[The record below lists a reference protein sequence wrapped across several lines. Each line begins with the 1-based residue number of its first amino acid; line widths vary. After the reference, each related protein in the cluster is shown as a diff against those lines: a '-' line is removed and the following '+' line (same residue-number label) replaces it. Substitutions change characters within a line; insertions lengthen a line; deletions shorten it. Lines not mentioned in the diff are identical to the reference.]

1 MNVLA
6 GEGSYGIR
14 EPNPATRFHLW
25 VYRARADVQAIVHT
39 HPPAAS
45 VLAAAEQPLV
55 VAHMDATPLFD
66 DMAFLPDWPGL
77 PTADREG
84 ELIAGGLG
92 TKHAMLLAHHGLLAA
107 GRSVAEAA
115 FLAVFIERMA
125 RLQVDAAPLGGV
137 KPIDAGRGAARA
149 RLPAHRPDHGRDL
162 RRLVAPR
169 GAPARPRRR
178 RRMKDRLG
186 HALEIAARR
195 DLRHRPV
202 RDDDDHGGRRRRP
215 LSVQQA
221 ARGRLRAHRDDA
233 RGADLL
239 RPAAGLEAARAHR
252 HRHLRHRSCRS
263 ASSAASTSSPTSSAR
278 SRSPAS
284 SWLLF
289 RRAVRVAEYG
299 DTTSVLTLPLAPV
312 AYLMGTMIV
321 VTAAIHLWLIF
332 VPHKRR
338 RRQEHH
344 LRALPR

>member
-1 MNVLA
+1 VTISKLREAAPALRSDPRAALTRCAWILADEGHESGLAGQLTARGPDEGTFWTLPLGLAFDEADEASWLLIDDAMKVLA

-25 VYRARADVQAIVHT
+25 VYRARPDVRAIVHT

-137 KPIDAGRGAARA
+137 QPIDAAEARRA
-149 RLPAHRPDHGRDL
+149 RDFL
-162 RRLVAPR
+162 RTDRIMDATF
-169 GAPARPRRR
+169 AAWSRR
-178 RRMKDRLG
+178 
-186 HALEIAARR
+186 AARR
-195 DLRHRPV
+195 
-202 RDDDDHGGRRRRP
+202 
-215 LSVQQA
+215 
-221 ARGRLRAHRDDA
+221 RGRDG
-233 RGADLL
+233 GA
-239 RPAAGLEAARAHR
+239 A
-252 HRHLRHRSCRS
+252 
-263 ASSAASTSSPTSSAR
+263 
-278 SRSPAS
+278 
-284 SWLLF
+284 
-289 RRAVRVAEYG
+289 
-299 DTTSVLTLPLAPV
+299 
-312 AYLMGTMIV
+312 
-321 VTAAIHLWLIF
+321 
-332 VPHKRR
+332 
-338 RRQEHH
+338 
-344 LRALPR
+344 